1 MDMYDSIYSFCKWS
15 CQIKLQDIIYIIFYL
30 NLYLQKY
37 TILYSSIPPRG
48 KTKIK
53 KPVNTGKTTNIVSQ
67 EKNSW

>member
-1 MDMYDSIYSFCKWS
+1 M
-15 CQIKLQDIIYIIFYL
+15 IYIIFYL
-30 NLYLQKY
+30 NLYLHRF
-37 TILYSSIPPRG
+37 TLYCIVVYHLITLFSLRG

>member
-1 MDMYDSIYSFCKWS
+1 M
-15 CQIKLQDIIYIIFYL
+15 IYIIFYL
-30 NLYLQKY
+30 NLYLHIF
-37 TILYSSIPPRG
+37 TLYCIVVYHLITLFSLRG